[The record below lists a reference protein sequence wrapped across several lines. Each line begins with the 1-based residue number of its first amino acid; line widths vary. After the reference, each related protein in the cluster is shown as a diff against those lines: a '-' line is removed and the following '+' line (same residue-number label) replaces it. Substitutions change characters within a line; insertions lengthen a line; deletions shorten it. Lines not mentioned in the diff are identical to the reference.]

1 MTPGRR
7 LRVVEAFHSIF
18 YASLPVAIH
27 GGHFADEGLEIEL
40 PTAELGAGT
49 VDALRNGHADIA
61 LSGLMRSF
69 ELLDRGASRLVHFAG
84 ANDRNG
90 FFLLSREARPG
101 FGWSDLVGR
110 TVISFGGAPTP
121 WLCMQAVLR
130 RHGVEPTRV
139 TFLRDLSTPDA
150 VAAFRAGKADFIE
163 HGPPVVDQ
171 LIADGTGHLV
181 VSMGE
186 ATGPVP
192 FGSFMATPETL
203 AGNRDIL
210 ISFVRGLYRA
220 QRWMASSGAAEIAA
234 VIAPAFG
241 DIDPRIRV
249 AAVDRYLRQS
259 TWARDPVLTRTG
271 FDAPVTSIVTPVTKS
286 ASVDARKQMTRAWS
300 SGSAT
305 RPRGVREFS
314 RARSS

>member
-1 MTPGRR
+1 M
-7 LRVVEAFHSIF
+7 
-18 YASLPVAIH
+18 
-27 GGHFADEGLEIEL
+27 
-40 PTAELGAGT
+40 
-49 VDALRNGHADIA
+49 DALRNGHADIA

-90 FFLLSREARPG
+90 FFLLSRDARPG

-150 VAAFRAGKADFIE
+150 VAAFRARKADFIE

-181 VSMGE
+181 ASMGE

-192 FGSFMATPETL
+192 FSSFMATPETL
-203 AGNRDIL
+203 AGNRDVL
-210 ISFVRGLYRA
+210 VSFVRGLYRA
-220 QRWMASSGAAEIAA
+220 QRWMASSGATEIAA

-271 FDAPVTSIVTPVTKS
+271 FDALQAILLAGGFIKRSHRFEEL
-286 ASVDARKQMTRAWS
+286 VDTDIARQAV
-300 SGSAT
+300 GY
-305 RPRGVREFS
+305 
-314 RARSS
+314 

>member
-1 MTPGRR
+1 VTPGRR
-7 LRVVEAFHSIF
+7 LRVVEAFRSIF
-18 YASLPVAIH
+18 YASLPVAFH

-40 PTAELGAGT
+40 PMGELGAGT
-49 VDALRNGHADIA
+49 VDALLNGHADIA

-69 ELLDRGASRLVHFAG
+69 ELLDRGVSRLVHFAG

-181 VSMGE
+181 ASMGE
-186 ATGPVP
+186 ATGPLP
-192 FGSFMATPETL
+192 FSSFMATPETL
-203 AGNRDIL
+203 AGHRDVL
-210 ISFVRGLYRA
+210 VSFVRGLYRA

-241 DIDPRIRV
+241 DIEPRIRV

-271 FDAPVTSIVTPVTKS
+271 FDALQAILLAGGFIQRSHRFEEL
-286 ASVDARKQMTRAWS
+286 VDTDIARQAV
-300 SGSAT
+300 GY
-305 RPRGVREFS
+305 
-314 RARSS
+314 